1 LMTFREVKVL
11 DANSEIHGVPAAT
24 LMENA
29 GRGIARF
36 ILEEYAPSN
45 VLVICGPGNNGGDG
59 YVAGRRLAEEDV
71 DVALLP
77 VKEPSTDLAR
87 DVAEKAYPLVR
98 KIDIDVLEAEAG
110 NADVVV
116 DAMLGVGVSGGLRE
130 PYGRVVELLNL
141 IEAPVVSVDVPT
153 GMGTDGMVMP
163 AVTLTF
169 HDVKEGMGGIG
180 RVEVVDIGI
189 PPKASE
195 FTGPGELTLV
205 PARKADGHKG
215 SSGKVLVIGGG
226 PFTGA
231 PALAAMAAL
240 RTGCDLAVVA
250 APEKAAVV
258 IAEFSPNIIVR
269 PLPGDIISEGSVGP
283 LSGMIAGF
291 DSIVIGPGMG
301 NHPGS
306 VEGARQIIELIKGAG
321 KPFVV
326 DADALRMYFDPK
338 PEGNGVMTPHM
349 GEFRRMAGEGD
360 PLELSRGLVA
370 GTGMVLLL
378 KGVEDLI
385 TGAGRT
391 VRNVTGNPGMTVGGT
406 GDVLAGSVGG
416 FLALGLEPFD
426 AARLGAY
433 VVGAAGD
440 LAFEQFGNSLL
451 ATDIIETIP
460 AVLKGSG

>member
-1 LMTFREVKVL
+1 M
-11 DANSEIHGVPAAT
+11 

-29 GRGIARF
+29 GLGISRF
-36 ILEEYAPSN
+36 ILNEYAPSS
-45 VLVICGPGNNGGDG
+45 VLIITGPGNNGGDG
-59 YVAGRRLAEEDV
+59 YVAGRRLAEEGV
-71 DVALLP
+71 DVVLLP
-77 VKEPSTDLAR
+77 VKEPATDLAR
-87 DVAEKAYPLVR
+87 NAAGKALPLVR
-98 KIDIDVLEAEAG
+98 RIDLDVLEAEAG
-110 NADVVV
+110 NADVIV

-130 PYGRVVELLNL
+130 PYGRIVELLNL
-141 IEAPVVSVDVPT
+141 MEAPVVSVDVPT
-153 GMGTDGMVMP
+153 GMGTDGQVIP

-169 HDVKEGMGGIG
+169 HDIKEGMDGIG
-180 RVEVVDIGI
+180 RVEVIDIGI
-189 PPKASE
+189 PPEASE
-195 FTGPGELTLV
+195 FTGPGELTLI

-250 APEKAAVV
+250 APGKAAVV

-283 LSGMIAGF
+283 LSGMIERF
-291 DSIVIGPGMG
+291 DSVVIGPGMG
-301 NHPGS
+301 DAPPS
-306 VEGARQIIELIKGAG
+306 VEGVRQIIELVKSAG

-326 DADALRMYFDPK
+326 DADALRTYIDAK
-338 PEGNGVMTPHM
+338 PEGNGVLTPHM

-360 PLELSRGLVA
+360 PLELSRGLVE
-370 GTGMVLLL
+370 GTGMVVLL

-385 TGAGRT
+385 TGASRSI
-391 VRNVTGNPGMTVGGT
+391 RNVTGNPGMTVGGT

-416 FLALGLEPFD
+416 LLALGLEPFD
-426 AARLGAY
+426 AARVGAY

-460 AVLKGSG
+460 AVLKGME